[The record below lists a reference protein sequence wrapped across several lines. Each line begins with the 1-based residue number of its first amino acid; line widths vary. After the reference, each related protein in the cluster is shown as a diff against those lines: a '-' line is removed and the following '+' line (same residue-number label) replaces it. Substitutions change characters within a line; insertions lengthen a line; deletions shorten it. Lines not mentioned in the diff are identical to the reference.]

1 MFKTMTTDKSST
13 NKDEFN
19 EEQDIDIVAMEEIIT
34 TLQVRNNSLTV
45 AIEKI
50 LSVPTNLNI
59 AESILQHSTCSVSEK
74 KNNIIFLAHIEQKT
88 ISYCK
93 NNFNFNFDLEDFKN
107 HPLSSEHVDECIA
120 TGEIELTYRRHRY
133 IENALSQLFSDFIN
147 NPDNYAF
154 FKATTSSFQKS
165 EIDRLNFNLE
175 SIVEVYLYKTIS
187 ILAYRLDAYDVALMY
202 HDFVMT
208 TYSGGIIEVSYDSGK
223 YFKSE
228 QSKKNTEAANV
239 GAEKKRAL
247 RQQKK
252 KEYLQIMKEKGF
264 TSYADTAAYIKQH
277 IDIDK
282 TPIYRTVCRWLSQAD
297 KGDFS

>member
-1 MFKTMTTDKSST
+1 MTNDNSSTDK
-13 NKDEFN
+13 NQPN
-19 EEQDIDIVAMEEIIT
+19 EEQEIDLNIDIVALKKIIIALQART
-34 TLQVRNNSLTV
+34 NTLAV

-59 AESILQHSTCSVSEK
+59 ADSILQHSTCSDSEK
-74 KNNIIFLAHIEQKT
+74 NNNIIFLGDIEQKT

-93 NNFNFNFDLEDFKN
+93 KNFNFDLDAFENFSL
-107 HPLSSEHVDECIA
+107 PSEHLDECIA
-120 TGEIELTYRRHRY
+120 TGENKRTYLQHRY
-133 IENALSQLFSDFIN
+133 IEDVLSKLFSDFVN
-147 NPDNYAF
+147 NPENYAPF
-154 FKATTSSFQKS
+154 RATISSFQES
-165 EIDRLNFNLE
+165 EIDRLNSNVE

-187 ILAYRLDAYDVALMY
+187 ILAYRLDVYDVALMY
-202 HDFVMT
+202 HDFAMT

-239 GAEKKRAL
+239 GAEKKRSL

-252 KEYLQIMKEKGF
+252 KEYLQIMIEKGF
-264 TSYADTAAYIKQH
+264 TSYADTATYIKQYV
-277 IDIDK
+277 DTDK
-282 TPIYRTVCRWLSQAD
+282 TPSYRTVYQWLSQAD